1 MKKSKINTPVITG
14 DKDTDASLDMER
26 INQELPKNEIALH
39 SVGSVLDTEVA
50 VLYPMNKDGS
60 ADYGSAFCLEDVDKE
75 WFEELSED
83 DYLTLETLGLH
94 LEIPDI
100 EDTMPEDEKLVFEE
114 QFGKDNPMKKVTLNC
129 SICKEKIDEQIT
141 KNTNTVYW
149 TEGHNAEPINAGRCC
164 TECNNNVVI
173 PFRVL
178 KSALPKLD
186 DINDSLVKALYLSE
200 HGSEEEFDES
210 LEECVK
216 ISKGALGELSHLE
229 IYKDEKK

>member
-1 MKKSKINTPVITG
+1 MKKDN
-14 DKDTDASLDMER
+14 
-26 INQELPKNEIALH
+26 
-39 SVGSVLDTEVA
+39 
-50 VLYPMNKDGS
+50 PMK
-60 ADYGSAFCLEDVDKE
+60 K
-75 WFEELSED
+75 
-83 DYLTLETLGLH
+83 
-94 LEIPDI
+94 PDI

-186 DINDSLVKALYLSE
+186 DVNVIALRVLKSVLPKLDDINDSLVKALYLSE